1 MKRVAARDDLPA
13 PVESSASPAG
23 GGVLGWLMAEGRLI
37 AETAEFIDAY
47 CTRLIQSGLP
57 LVRSTLHT
65 RTLHPQVRATIWL
78 WRRGLG
84 GTQTDAEHGIETTAA
99 YLRSPL
105 RPLYEDGAA
114 MMRRRLVGPDA
125 QIDFPVLEEVRATGA
140 TDYLALPLC
149 SVEGV
154 TSAVTYATDRPE
166 GFISAEVS
174 MLESLS
180 PALAMAIE
188 IQAKRRILTT
198 LLDIYLGHDAGL
210 RVLAGTIRRGDMQRI
225 YAVLWYCD
233 LRGFTRLSEKLP
245 PDELIETLN
254 AFFECMGGAVEA
266 ESGDILKFIGD
277 GMLAIF
283 PVGEFE
289 YCDNVATRAY
299 RAAED
304 ALRRLDALNTE
315 RRRAGQPSLKC
326 GIVLH
331 VGDVIFGNIG
341 APRRLDF
348 TVIGPAVNL
357 AARIEALCAELGR
370 RLLVSATFAR
380 FARAPLVSLGAYPLK
395 GLTEPQ
401 EVFAPAEGGG

>member
-1 MKRVAARDDLPA
+1 
-13 PVESSASPAG
+13 
-23 GGVLGWLMAEGRLI
+23 
-37 AETAEFIDAY
+37 
-47 CTRLIQSGLP
+47 
-57 LVRSTLHT
+57 
-65 RTLHPQVRATIWL
+65 
-78 WRRGLG
+78 
-84 GTQTDAEHGIETTAA
+84 
-99 YLRSPL
+99 
-105 RPLYEDGAA
+105 

-125 QIDFPVLEEVRATGA
+125 QIDFPVLEEVLATGA

-283 PVGEFE
+283 PVGEFD
-289 YCDNVATRAY
+289 YCENVATRAY

-370 RLLVSATFAR
+370 RLLVSATFSR

>member
-1 MKRVAARDDLPA
+1 
-13 PVESSASPAG
+13 
-23 GGVLGWLMAEGRLI
+23 
-37 AETAEFIDAY
+37 
-47 CTRLIQSGLP
+47 
-57 LVRSTLHT
+57 
-65 RTLHPQVRATIWL
+65 
-78 WRRGLG
+78 
-84 GTQTDAEHGIETTAA
+84 
-99 YLRSPL
+99 
-105 RPLYEDGAA
+105 

-289 YCDNVATRAY
+289 YCDNVATIALPRMRCGGSMRSTPNAGGPGSRASN
-299 RAAED
+299 AASFCMW
-304 ALRRLDALNTE
+304 ATSSSAI
-315 RRRAGQPSLKC
+315 S
-326 GIVLH
+326 
-331 VGDVIFGNIG
+331 
-341 APRRLDF
+341 
-348 TVIGPAVNL
+348 
-357 AARIEALCAELGR
+357 GR
-370 RLLVSATFAR
+370 HADSTSR
-380 FARAPLVSLGAYPLK
+380 
-395 GLTEPQ
+395 
-401 EVFAPAEGGG
+401 